1 MTAIVLR
8 IALLVFLVPALHAK
22 LSAPARLARAIAGWR
37 IVRAEWCGFA
47 ATALISAEGILA
59 FCFGFGL
66 YGGIAGW
73 FGAIF
78 FLALAIAS
86 SSVIVRGI
94 HTSCS
99 CFSLEGNE
107 AVGPQT
113 VLRTLLLSAAS
124 VGVAVSSADPYLTS
138 IPGLAPALLLLA
150 PLVGWVV
157 GRNRVRRHARGFAS
171 VERAAA

>member
-1 MTAIVLR
+1 MTAFVLR
-8 IALLVFLVPALHAK
+8 IALLVFLVPAFHAK
-22 LSAPARLARAIAGWR
+22 LSAPTRLARAIAGWR

-47 ATALISAEGILA
+47 ATALISAEGTLA
-59 FCFGFGL
+59 FCFGLGL
-66 YGGIAGW
+66 YGGIVGW

-78 FLALAIAS
+78 FVALAIAS

-94 HTSCS
+94 HTNCS

-113 VLRTLLLSAAS
+113 VIRTLLLSAAS
-124 VGVAVSSADPYLTS
+124 VGVAVSTTDPYFTS
-138 IPGLAPALLLLA
+138 LPGLAPALLLLA

-157 GRNRVRRHARGFAS
+157 GRYRVRRHAREFVN